1 MYLVQEHPDLEI
13 TLEGGSL
20 VHPICTLADEHGG
33 RAQIV
38 EDDHCLVLCLCQ
50 RGTAGTGLERYRPT
64 AWWFKE
70 AVEAVR
76 RLEGVWPPL
85 QYAPGSPSA
94 DTESTGRG

>member
-1 MYLVQEHPDLEI
+1 MYVIQDRPDSEI
-13 TLEGGSL
+13 MLEGEML
-20 VHPICTLADEHGG
+20 AHPVLAHPICTLADEYGG
-33 RAQIV
+33 RAQII
-38 EDDHCLVLCLCQ
+38 EDDHCLVLFLL
-50 RGTAGTGLERYRPT
+50 RNESGRYRST

-94 DTESTGRG
+94 DTTQGGL